1 MPRPFTDIQ
10 AAISGN
16 AVKNGSLIVSTT
28 FTGQHSVNDLYTKN
42 YPSINNIYNKYGNKF
57 YNGIFVELTSSSG
70 IIGV

>member
-42 YPSINNIYNKYGNKF
+42 YIYTKQLQNVVKWISNYG
-57 YNGIFVELTSSSG
+57 V
-70 IIGV
+70 